1 MDKINE
7 RIRAPKVRVVDAASG
22 KQLGVMVTSEAL
34 KVAKARGLDLVE
46 VTSNSDPPVCRIVD
60 YGKFKYEKKK
70 KEKEHPKKVN
80 KTKEVKFRVG
90 IDPHD
95 YEIKMTRAE
104 HFLSTGDKLRIQ
116 LMFRGRQMAHQN
128 IGFDLMK
135 RVKEDLV
142 DMAHVDMEPRLAGRN
157 ITMMMS
163 PLPEHQRQ
171 RKFTK
176 LDAEDYEGHEDEE
189 EHPDDEEHDDD
200 AEAKE
205 KEEKRN
211 KHEMVIDPNSI

>member
-1 MDKINE
+1 MNE
-7 RIRAPKVRVVDAASG
+7 RIRAPKIRVVDAESG
-22 KQLGVMVTSEAL
+22 KQLGVMQTSEAL

-46 VTSNSDPPVCRIVD
+46 VTSNTDPPVCRIVD
-60 YGKFKYEKKK
+60 YGKYKYEQKKK
-70 KEKEHPKKVN
+70 QKEHPKKTN

-104 HFLSTGDKLRIQ
+104 HFLDDGDKLRVQ

-135 RVKEDLV
+135 RVKEDLAE
-142 DMAHVDMEPRLAGRN
+142 MAHVDMEPKLAGRN

-163 PLPEHQRQ
+163 PLPEHMRR

-189 EHPDDEEHDDD
+189 DHEDDEEHD
-200 AEAKE
+200 EEVENVE

-211 KHEMVIDPNSI
+211 KHEMVIDPHSI